1 MQTSG
6 ALACTPCASQRC
18 IMQLA
23 FHALGGCK
31 LVEDPFDSILAL
43 QSYPFVTY
51 QLCESYEQHI
61 YRCS

>member
-1 MQTSG
+1 
-6 ALACTPCASQRC
+6 
-18 IMQLA
+18 MQLA